1 MKINNK
7 IKQMMIINNLNQS
20 MIKIKNKNK
29 KKKMEYLNFLENKTK
44 WLTTIIYEKY
54 IPKKSSLM
62 IDYLSILI

>member
-20 MIKIKNKNK
+20 MIKIKNK
-29 KKKMEYLNFLENKTK
+29 KKKMEYLNFLEKKTK
-44 WLTTIIYEKY
+44 WLMIIIYEKY

-62 IDYLSILI
+62 IDYL